1 MRRCVSSGRLPATC
15 TGNSLLGAFGQMV
28 AQVLP
33 VRRQGARS
41 GPEMAGVFEGAGNW
55 RLDFIDGG
63 VLVNCSFLSPDQH
76 SYTFDFKN
84 NRAAIIIDTT
94 PKPLVLTL
102 GADGTTMTGP
112 VRSRSTE

>member
-33 VRRQGARS
+33 SVAKEPAP

-76 SYTFDFKN
+76 SYTIEFKN
-84 NRAAIIIDTT
+84 NRAVLTIDTT

-102 GADGTTMTGP
+102 GADGNHRRPRSGP
-112 VRSRSTE
+112 R